1 MQTNFLDL
9 PKKLS
14 GYNTAK
20 VVVLPI
26 PYERTVTYGKGTSN
40 GPAAIIKASQQVE
53 FYDREFDCEPV
64 DNFGIH
70 TLAPLAF
77 SNNSNKTIEQI
88 NNAVTPHINA
98 GKFVVGIGGEH
109 SISAGLV
116 KAQAENSGLPITI
129 VQIDA
134 HSDLRDSYEG
144 DRHNHACVARRFLDN
159 ENVERI
165 LQLGIRSISA
175 EEMSFIRKNKDRVR
189 TWFAEDTDTDE
200 WQSEFI
206 SLISRKKIYLTIDVD
221 GLDPSVIAATGTPE
235 PGGLSWK
242 KTIEIIR
249 LLTNSAELIAL
260 DCVELA
266 PLSGMHASDFAA
278 AKLIYK
284 TLSLKY
290 NEIKEG

>member
-1 MQTNFLDL
+1 MQPNFLDL

-26 PYERTVTYGKGTSN
+26 PYEGTVTYGKGTSN

-77 SNNSNKTIEQI
+77 SNSSNKTIEQI
-88 NNAVTPHINA
+88 NNAVTSHINA

-116 KAQAENSGLPITI
+116 KAQAENSESPITI

-144 DRHNHACVARRFLDN
+144 NRHNHACVARRFLDN

-165 LQLGIRSISA
+165 LQLGIRSIST
-175 EEMSFIRKNKDRVR
+175 EEMSFIRKNKDRIR

-200 WQSEFI
+200 WQNEFI

-221 GLDPSVIAATGTPE
+221 GLDPSVITATGTPE

-249 LLTNSAELIAL
+249 LLTNSAELIAF

-290 NEIKEG
+290 NSV